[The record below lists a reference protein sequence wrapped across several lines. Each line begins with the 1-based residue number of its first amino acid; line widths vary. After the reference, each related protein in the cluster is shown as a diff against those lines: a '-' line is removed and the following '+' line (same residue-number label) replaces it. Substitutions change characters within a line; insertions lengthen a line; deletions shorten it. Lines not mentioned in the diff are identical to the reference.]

1 MKLQVGNLMLNWIKN
16 IFKKKIIIPLV
27 RDGVP
32 TGQWV
37 ECYKGDYIYK
47 KVVIIYGEPL
57 PKQIEVVPY
66 KEEKNERWAK
76 SSVRE

>member
-1 MKLQVGNLMLNWIKN
+1 MFLSKIINWFKNL
-16 IFKKKIIIPLV
+16 FREETIIIPLV

-37 ECYKGDYIYK
+37 ECKKGDETYIK
-47 KVVIIYGEPL
+47 MVKVYGYPL

-66 KEEKNERWAK
+66 KAE
-76 SSVRE
+76 